1 MFNFLEELRAGKIG
15 FEIFRPLINPYSL
28 FFITE
33 WEEEIPFVNAAPI
46 DEEEAKKQ
54 KKQQKSKKD
63 KE

>member
-1 MFNFLEELRAGKIG
+1 MG
-15 FEIFRPLINPYSL
+15 FQIFRPLINSCSL
-28 FFITE
+28 FFFITE

>member
-1 MFNFLEELRAGKIG
+1 MFW
-15 FEIFRPLINPYSL
+15 PLIHFLS

>member
-1 MFNFLEELRAGKIG
+1 MG
-15 FEIFRPLINPYSL
+15 FEIIKPLINSCSL